1 MTDALLTLNAGSS
14 SLKFAVFDPRSLACR
29 GRGGVEALGG
39 AARLHFRPASGEAI
53 TQELGRGEGDGQLEA
68 LTAAFDQLGKS
79 LPGLAVRAVGH
90 RIVHGG
96 PEFAAPMRIDDA
108 VCAALGELEPLAPL
122 HQPHNLSG
130 VRAARALFPQAAQIA
145 CFDTAFHRGHAFVA
159 DAYGL
164 PREMY
169 EAGVRRYGFHGLSY
183 EYVSARLREIAP
195 DIAGRRVIIAHLGN
209 GASMCALREGRSVAT
224 TMGFSTLDGLPMG
237 TRPGQLDPGVL
248 LYLMAAK
255 GYDAAALSD
264 LLYRH
269 SGLKGLSGVSNDWRE
284 IEAAGTA
291 QARDAI
297 DYFVHRMVYEIGGLT
312 ATLGGL
318 DALVFTGGIG
328 ENAATLR
335 AAVAAR
341 LGWLGLVLEESANA
355 AARTRISALASRLAV
370 FVVPTDEE
378 RQIAE
383 HTVKAAFV

>member
-1 MTDALLTLNAGSS
+1 M
-14 SLKFAVFDPRSLACR
+14 
-29 GRGGVEALGG
+29 
-39 AARLHFRPASGEAI
+39 
-53 TQELGRGEGDGQLEA
+53 
-68 LTAAFDQLGKS
+68 
-79 LPGLAVRAVGH
+79 
-90 RIVHGG
+90 
-96 PEFAAPMRIDDA
+96 
-108 VCAALGELEPLAPL
+108 
-122 HQPHNLSG
+122 
-130 VRAARALFPQAAQIA
+130 RAARALFPQAAQIA

-264 LLYRH
+264 LLHRH

-355 AARTRISALASRLAV
+355 AARTRISAPASRLAV

>member
-14 SLKFAVFDPRSLACR
+14 SLKFAVFDPRSLACH

-39 AARLHFRPASGEAI
+39 DARLHFRPAEGEAMAR
-53 TQELGRGEGDGQLEA
+53 ELGRGGGEPHLGA
-68 LTAAFDQLGKS
+68 LTAALGLLGER

-96 PEFAAPMRIDDA
+96 ADYSAPAPIDDA
-108 VCAALGELEPLAPL
+108 VYAALAKLEPLAPL
-122 HQPHNLSG
+122 HQPHNLAG

-145 CFDTAFHRGHAFVA
+145 CFDTAFHHGHAFVA
-159 DAYGL
+159 DAYAL
-164 PREMY
+164 PREMVD
-169 EAGVRRYGFHGLSY
+169 AGLRRYGFHGLSY
-183 EYVSARLREIAP
+183 EYVAGRLREIAP
-195 DIAGRRVIIAHLGN
+195 EVADGRVIIAHLGN

-248 LYLMAAK
+248 LYLMTAK
-255 GYDAAALSD
+255 GYDAAGLND
-264 LLYRH
+264 LLYHR

-291 QARDAI
+291 RARDAI
-297 DYFVHRMVYEIGGLT
+297 AYFVHRLVYEIGGLT

-328 ENAATLR
+328 ENATALR

-341 LGWLGLVLEESANA
+341 LGWLGLALDEAANA
-355 AARTRISALASRLAV
+355 AARTRISTPASRLAM
-370 FVVPTDEE
+370 FVAPTDEE
-378 RQIAE
+378 RQIAG
-383 HTVKAAFV
+383 HTAKIAFG